1 MSLIFM
7 LLFVGRKRKVISFF
21 ELYGLIAQFLGE
33 KPYFYSTKGRV
44 CVRKVR
50 ENAPAKYKLL
60 KQLIM
65 FNSFGN
71 LLRLTSF
78 GESHGKGIGGVID
91 GFPAGITI
99 DMDFIQKELDR
110 RRPGQSDLT
119 TPRKESDKVEFLSG
133 IFEGKS
139 TGCPIGFIVWN
150 ENQHS
155 SDYDNMKNV
164 YRPSHADY
172 TYKTKYGIRDHRGG
186 GRSSARETISRVVA
200 GALAKLALRQLG
212 IRITAYTSQ
221 VGPIRLE
228 NNYTAYDLDLV
239 ETNPVRCPD
248 LEKAKEMEKL
258 IAEVKAEGDTIG
270 GVITCVITGCP
281 VGLGQPVFG
290 KLQAALASGM
300 LSINA
305 AKAFEYGDGFK
316 GLKMK
321 GSEQNDVFYNNA
333 GRITTHTNHSG
344 GIQGGISNGQD
355 IYFRVAFKPV
365 ATVLMEQHTVN
376 IDGRDTTLK
385 ARGRHDPCVLP
396 RAVPI
401 VEAMAAL
408 TILDFYLIDRTT
420 QL

>member
-1 MSLIFM
+1 
-7 LLFVGRKRKVISFF
+7 
-21 ELYGLIAQFLGE
+21 
-33 KPYFYSTKGRV
+33 
-44 CVRKVR
+44 
-50 ENAPAKYKLL
+50 
-60 KQLIM
+60 M

-71 LLRLTSF
+71 IVRLTSF
-78 GESHGKGIGGVID
+78 GESHGKGIGGVLD
-91 GFPAGITI
+91 GFPAGIKI
-99 DMDFIQKELDR
+99 DIDFIQAELDR
-110 RRPGQSDLT
+110 RKPGQSRIT
-119 TPRKESDKVEFLSG
+119 TDRKEGDKVEFLSG
-133 IFEGKS
+133 IFEGRS

-150 ENQHS
+150 KNQHS
-155 SDYDNMKNV
+155 TDYENLRGV
-164 YRPSHADY
+164 YRPSHADF
-172 TYKTKYGIRDHRGG
+172 TYMTKYGIRDHRGG

-228 NNYTAYDLDLV
+228 EDYTKYNF
-239 ETNPVRCPD
+239 EEIEKNSVRCPD
-248 LEKAKEMEKL
+248 AEKAKEMEEL
-258 IAEVKAEGDTIG
+258 IYHIKGEGDTIG
-270 GVITCVITGCP
+270 GVITCVIKGCP
-281 VGLGQPVFG
+281 IGLGEPVFG
-290 KLQAALASGM
+290 KLHAALGNAM

-316 GLKMK
+316 GLKQK
-321 GSEQNDVFYNNA
+321 GSEQNDVFFNNH
-333 GRITTHTNHSG
+333 GQIETRTNHSG

-365 ATVLMEQHTVN
+365 ATLLMEQHTVN
-376 IDGRDTTLK
+376 LDGIDTTLK

-408 TILDFYLIDRTT
+408 TILDYYLIDRTT